1 MDSFLYSFI
10 TSNKSR
16 ICTNPTIVQVSQG
29 DDRKPLYV
37 KSPCGKCP
45 SCLVRK
51 AESRS
56 KSIRAVSSFF
66 KYTYFVTLTYKPR
79 YMPCFSVD
87 HEWNRRVLN
96 DYERFLMSHNQSD
109 PSAEA
114 VKQSDKLLFK
124 FNIRPRFGV
133 EGLADIKPES
143 IYEFDSADNYK
154 QFLVSAHQKSHP
166 GLYCF
171 PHWPDVV
178 LFMKRFRRHLKDYT
192 NEKVS
197 VCIVSEYGTRR
208 LRGHI
213 HILFFFNSD
222 RLSENL
228 RRYISSLWPFGRAR
242 IELSRG
248 NAENYVADYLNSF
261 YVLPRFILRNS
272 LFKPRFTRSNFFEKP
287 INDIVEKTICEN
299 PESAFIDPVRFRFS
313 SYVLKLFPRWKSF
326 PSRYSKSSA
335 DRFVSPLQFSSFVR
349 SLVHCEPEILR
360 ESCSVLSVARRLS
373 AQFLSGTLDNYHYLE
388 LYECLGFS
396 DFDIRFSM
404 ISRVRAEKFTDR
416 LYRILMPIHKFFVN
430 CKRSLKDLYA
440 RAKDSFDFIRDLEF
454 RQLKAF
460 YRECSLYK
468 NAEIVEFLR
477 AKFFMVSSSSE
488 SLEFSLSPLLVNV
501 LNSRDYSCLQEKIK
515 HREVIDYSFSCDYG
529 N

>member
-1 MDSFLYSFI
+1 MSSVLNSFI
-10 TSNKSR
+10 TSNRSR
-16 ICTNPTIVQVSQG
+16 ICINPTIVQVSQG

-66 KYTYFVTLTYKPR
+66 KYTYFTTLTYAPK

-87 HEWNRRVLN
+87 HDWNCRVLD
-96 DYERFLMSHNQSD
+96 DYERFLMSRDQTD

-124 FNIRPRFGV
+124 FDLRRRVGI
-133 EGLADIKPES
+133 EGLADIEPES

-154 QFLVSAHQKSHP
+154 QFLVSAAQKSHP

-178 LFMKRFRRHLKDYT
+178 LFMKRFRRHLNRYT
-192 NEKVS
+192 DEKVFT
-197 VCIVSEYGTRR
+197 CIVSEYGTRR

-222 RLSENL
+222 RLAESL
-228 RRYISSLWPFGRAR
+228 GRYISSLWPFGRTST
-242 IELSRG
+242 ELSSG

-261 YVLPRFILRNS
+261 YVLPKFILRNS

-287 INDIVEKTICEN
+287 LNDIIEKTICEN
-299 PESAFIDPVRFRFS
+299 PESAFIDPLRFRFS
-313 SYVLKLFPRWKSF
+313 SYVLKFFPSWKSF
-326 PSRYSKSSA
+326 PSRYSRTSS
-335 DRFVSPLQFSSFVR
+335 DRHVSALQFSSFVR

-373 AQFLSGTLDNYHYLE
+373 RQFLSGELDNYHYLE

-396 DFDIRFSM
+396 DFDIRFSK
-404 ISRVRAEKFTDR
+404 ISSIRAEKFVDR
-416 LYRILMPIHKFFVN
+416 LYCILMPIHKFFKN
-430 CKRSLKDLYA
+430 CCRSLKALFL
-440 RAKDSFDFIRDLEF
+440 RAKSSFDFIRDLEY

-468 NAEIVEFLR
+468 DSEIVEFLR
-477 AKFFMVSSSSE
+477 AKFFMISSCSE
-488 SLEFSLSPLLVNV
+488 SLEFSLSPILKNILE
-501 LNSRDYSCLQEKIK
+501 SRDYSCLQKKIK